1 MMQKNK
7 RGKFNKYL
15 NRIIIAIVIVL
26 ICFLVLIY
34 ILKSFIYPTHHFEII
49 KKEAAQN
56 NVDPY
61 LILAIIK
68 TESGFDSLATS
79 HKNAKGLMQIMDSTA
94 EEINK
99 DGNVVEGTDELNI
112 YDENTNIALGCKYF
126 GLLVSKYNG
135 NYYLAICAYNA
146 GMGNVDKWI
155 NEGIISD
162 KLDSYDNSNN
172 IPYEETKKYLK
183 KVINSYKMYRVLY
196 N

>member
-1 MMQKNK
+1 MQKNK
-7 RGKFNKYL
+7 SRKFNKYL
-15 NRIIIAIVIVL
+15 NRIIIAIVIIL
-26 ICFLVLIY
+26 ICFLALMY

-49 KKEAAQN
+49 KKEASKN

-79 HKNAKGLMQIMDSTA
+79 HKNARGLMQIMDSTA
-94 EEINK
+94 EDINR
-99 DGNVVEGTDELNI
+99 DGEVVEGTDGLNI
-112 YDENTNIALGCKYF
+112 YDEATNIALGCKYF
-126 GLLVSKYNG
+126 ASLVTKYNG

-155 NEGIISD
+155 NEGIINN
-162 KLDSYDNSNN
+162 KLDSCDNNN

-183 KVINSYKMYRVLY
+183 KVITSYKMYRMLY